1 MGSGSTEPKGP
12 DLTAGVAAELVGEG
26 IPFAGHVGED
36 AVLLVRAEGEVY
48 AIGATCTHYGAPL
61 EGGLVI
67 EGEIRCPWHHACF
80 ALRTGDVVRPPA
92 LNPLPRWHVE
102 QRGGQIFVHHKYP
115 ERDALVLRDGA
126 HSTVR
131 SVVIVGGGAAGTS
144 VAETLRVR
152 GFKGIVTIVD
162 PDADAPYDRP
172 NLSKDYLAG
181 SAPEEW
187 LPLRPAD
194 FHAQH
199 GIRRIAD
206 AVTAI
211 DVAERRVA
219 LSGDKWLSYD
229 ALVLAMGSAPV
240 RPPIPGADFDHVHVL
255 RTVRDC
261 RALIAGATARTEVVI
276 AGASFIGMEAAAAL
290 RQRKVEV
297 TIVAPEMIPF
307 SKILGP
313 TIGGALVRLHEQH
326 GVRFRLGKMLRAIE
340 RDHVVL
346 DDGTAIKADLV
357 LLGIGVRPRVEIAQS
372 AGIEV
377 DRGIVVNEQLETSAP
392 GVYAVGD
399 VARYPDA
406 RSGRP
411 IRIEHWVVAQRQGQ
425 VAAANILGA
434 GIRFTSVPFFWTQQY
449 DMTVNYVG
457 HAEDWTHINV
467 DGSPEERDCAA
478 SFMDGERLLAYVSI
492 GRDRESLEAERKLE
506 LGIR

>member
-12 DLTAGVAAELVGEG
+12 DLSGGIAANLLEEGVPL
-26 IPFAGHVGED
+26 AGHLGDE
-36 AVLLVRAEGEVY
+36 AVLLVRQGDDVF
-48 AIGATCTHYGAPL
+48 AIGATCTHYGGPL
-61 EGGLVI
+61 AEGIVVD
-67 EGEIRCPWHHACF
+67 GEIRCPWHHACF

-102 QRGGQIFVHHKYP
+102 QRDGRIFVHHKYP
-115 ERDALVLRDGA
+115 ERDPLALRDGA

-131 SVVIVGGGAAGTS
+131 SVVIVGGGAGGTS
-144 VAETLRVR
+144 VAETLRAK

-211 DVAERRVA
+211 DVTERRVA

-229 ALVLAMGSAPV
+229 VLVLAMGSAPV

-261 RALIAGATARTEVVI
+261 RAIIAGATAKAEVVI

-290 RQRKVEV
+290 RQRNVGV

-307 SKILGP
+307 SQILGP
-313 TIGGALVRLHEQH
+313 TIGGSLMHLHEQH
-326 GVRFRLGKMLRAIE
+326 GVRFKLGRMLHAIE
-340 RDHVVL
+340 RHHVVL

-357 LLGIGVRPRVEIAQS
+357 LLGIGVRPRVEIAQN

-377 DRGIVVNEQLETSAP
+377 DRGILVNEQLETSAP

-406 RSGRP
+406 RSGQR

-425 VAAANILGA
+425 IAAANILGA
-434 GIRFTSVPFFWTQQY
+434 GSSFTSVPFFWTQQY

-467 DGSPEERDCAA
+467 DGSPETRDCAA
-478 SFMDGERLLAYVSI
+478 SFMNGERLLAYVSI
-492 GRDRESLEAERKLE
+492 GRDRESLEVERKLE
-506 LGIR
+506 IGIQ